1 MASDTS
7 LVNDP
12 ISKGGLFGGPFDS
25 TGLDS
30 NTRALLIDFR
40 WTTSNDGPRPANTIP
55 YSFPTQA
62 SDYTSAPGGYPAA
75 NLLNGFAEL
84 TADQKAAV
92 RTSLDLVSSYTGVT
106 FIEVAS
112 GLAANAAI
120 RLAHYGLGGS
130 EAFYPSHDGRTAGDT
145 FLGGNGNVP
154 AQYFGTDG
162 FLTIAH
168 ELGHA
173 FGLKHGHETD
183 HHGALDP
190 RVNDNEF
197 SVMTYASYFGSPADL
212 LPTSARPGSSPQ
224 SYMMYDIAAL
234 QALYGANFSK
244 VGTVANYTWDK
255 TTGQELINGRPAPF
269 TGTTSTDK
277 IFSTVWTMGAASTYD
292 LTNFSDNQTDDLRP
306 GHWLTFSHAQL
317 ADLNSQADAG
327 TPQYQAQ
334 GNVYNALLYQ
344 GDMRSEVSNLF
355 TGSGND
361 TIFGNDIDNFIN
373 SGAGD
378 DIIHAGPGNDTIVGG
393 PGADTIYFGTGR
405 DVARDTLADMN
416 GDIIVSFGF
425 TGSLDVQGVRF
436 GRESLL
442 APTAQTATISKDG
455 DSIHLNGDFSGGD
468 FMITARGSGADAHTT
483 VAFVQFLPPLSEG
496 VGVNPAW
503 VNGVGNQPF
512 LTGDGSV
519 RFTLDFK
526 SAVSAFSNE
535 LGFYK
540 VGADGTIRDVHILFG
555 NTLDVAASQQTIDLG
570 VPGNN
575 ERIGFFL
582 VQNGFNIYGK
592 LPDNLSFLAPG
603 TNNPAG
609 VDTGTPAV
617 LGSATLGQLTAA
629 QIFHSFANL
638 NPGHAD
644 QILAGLTA
652 GGHELRLAFEDL
664 PRGTGDNDFNDVVIA
679 IHVTP
684 DDNRIV

>member
-1 MASDTS
+1 MGRSPPPRS
-7 LVNDP
+7 R
-12 ISKGGLFGGPFDS
+12 IPF
-25 TGLDS
+25 
-30 NTRALLIDFR
+30 RR
-40 WTTSNDGPRPANTIP
+40 RRRTTPPRR
-55 YSFPTQA
+55 
-62 SDYTSAPGGYPAA
+62 GGYPAP

-92 RTSLDLVSSYTGVT
+92 RTSLDLISSYTSLT
-106 FIEVAS
+106 FVEVSS
-112 GLAANAAI
+112 GLATDAAI
-120 RLAHYGLGGS
+120 RIAHYGLGGS
-130 EAFYPSHDGRTAGDT
+130 EAFYPSNDGRTSGDT

-154 AQYFGTDG
+154 PQYFGSDG

-190 RVNDNEF
+190 TVNDNEF
-197 SVMTYASYFGSPADL
+197 SIMTYASYFGAN
-212 LPTSARPGSSPQ
+212 TAGATAARPGSSPQ
-224 SYMMYDIAAL
+224 SFMMYDIAAL

-244 VGTVANYTWDK
+244 VGTTALYTWDK
-255 TTGQELINGRPAPF
+255 VTGQESINGRPAPL
-269 TGTTSTDK
+269 TGITESNK
-277 IFSTVWTMGAASTYD
+277 IFSTVWTMGAVTTYD
-292 LTNFSDNQTDDLRP
+292 LSTFTDNQTDDLRP

-317 ADLNSQADAG
+317 ADLNNQADAG

-334 GNVYNALLYQ
+334 GNVYNALLYH
-344 GDMRSEVSNLF
+344 GDVRSEVSSLI

-361 TIFGNDIDNFIN
+361 TIFGNDTDNFLS
-373 SGAGD
+373 SGAGN
-378 DIIHAGPGNDTIVGG
+378 DIVVAGTGNDTIVGG
-393 PGADTIYFGTGR
+393 PGAYTLYFGKGH

-436 GRESLL
+436 SRESLVV
-442 APTAQTATISKDG
+442 PTAQTATVSKDG
-455 DSIHLNGDFSGGD
+455 ASIHLNGDFTGGD
-468 FMITARGSGADAHTT
+468 FMIDARGSGADAHTT
-483 VAFVQFLPPLSEG
+483 VAFVQFLPTLSEG
-496 VGVNPAW
+496 VSVNPAS

-540 VGADGTIRDVHILFG
+540 VGADGTIHDVHILFG
-555 NTLDVAASQQTIDLG
+555 NTLDVAPSQQTIDLG

-582 VQNGFNIYGK
+582 VQNGFNLYGN
-592 LPDNLSFLAPG
+592 LPDNLSFTAPG
-603 TNNPAG
+603 TTQPANL
-609 VDTGTPAV
+609 DSGTPPV
-617 LGSATLGQLTAA
+617 LNSATLGALAA
-629 QIFHSFANL
+629 QIFHSFAAL

-644 QILAGLTA
+644 QVLAGLTP
-652 GGHELRLAFEDL
+652 GSHELKIGFEDL
-664 PRGTGDNDFNDVVIA
+664 PRATGDNDFQDVVIA

-684 DDNRIV
+684 DDNRIM